1 MLPENLEKSFLR
13 HISLEKGLSKN
24 TCSAYLTDVRGFI
37 LYCAGKGLP
46 PAKADSTFLN
56 EYFLK
61 ARMSGRLK
69 PSTMFRKMEAVRSF
83 YRFLMLENIAQDDPT
98 RNFKS
103 PRIPE
108 RMPAVISRGEMERI
122 LSWPGGGGF
131 PHTRTR
137 SMAELLYATGIR
149 ISEMLGLN
157 LESVN
162 IEKGWIKVFGKGG
175 KERMVPVHKTAVRT
189 LKNYLA
195 ARQKKF
201 AGKPASEY
209 FFVNK
214 TGKKLSRVK
223 AWKDLRELGRKINT
237 DKKIYPHLF
246 RHTFASH
253 LLQEGADLRTL
264 QELLGHASL
273 NTTQIYTHL
282 DKKDLKA
289 AHRRFHPEESK

>member
-1 MLPENLEKSFLR
+1 
-13 HISLEKGLSKN
+13 
-24 TCSAYLTDVRGFI
+24 
-37 LYCAGKGLP
+37 
-46 PAKADSTFLN
+46 
-56 EYFLK
+56 
-61 ARMSGRLK
+61 
-69 PSTMFRKMEAVRSF
+69 
-83 YRFLMLENIAQDDPT
+83 
-98 RNFKS
+98 
-103 PRIPE
+103 
-108 RMPAVISRGEMERI
+108 
-122 LSWPGGGGF
+122 
-131 PHTRTR
+131 
-137 SMAELLYATGIR
+137 
-149 ISEMLGLN
+149 MLGLN